1 MNGLKNHKGRT
12 LPVLLFSV
20 LMLVFLTS
28 CIGSQKEEAPAI
40 DSRLA
45 ESFSKPKQAALE
57 NLELAKD
64 GLEERPDGKGYQAR
78 FLWCGK
84 PMDTELY
91 FLGETPTLFESKEE
105 YPVTDDTKQLAL
117 EAIRSFQKQFPEFR
131 DNFLHTAEGQQGGD
145 EQELNEALLDR
156 FWEAEPPKTEGEEAV
171 SLTYRFSFPGGEVE
185 QELLPEGATQNMVC
199 AECIFEKR
207 AKAPEKVRFHFR
219 LYRYMKLQG
228 Q

>member
-1 MNGLKNHKGRT
+1 MKAVKIREHKILLARLLSCLWLLV
-12 LPVLLFSV
+12 LPGCV
-20 LMLVFLTS
+20 TPQQ
-28 CIGSQKEEAPAI
+28 GKTPAVE
-40 DSRLA
+40 SRLV
-45 ESFSKPKQAALE
+45 ENFSKPKEAVLKV
-57 NLELAKD
+57 LATQEVS
-64 GLEERPDGKGYQAR
+64 GGKRYLAQ
-78 FLWCGK
+78 LSWCGK
-84 PMDTELY
+84 PMDTELC

-145 EQELNEALLDR
+145 EQELNETLLDR
-156 FWEAEPPKTEGEEAV
+156 FWEAEPPKAEGEEAV

-185 QELLPEGATQNMVC
+185 QELLPEGAAQLMVC

-207 AKAPEKVRFHFR
+207 AEAPEKVRFHFK